1 MHSLGVRFC
10 ARFSAKPAVQHL
22 FKNQASKPQETQ
34 FHKIFDFI
42 GTVPVLRHSCR
53 NVFSMIFA
61 LRKEKQQEFTVFV
74 DFLCIVFCI

>member
-10 ARFSAKPAVQHL
+10 AEFCAKPAVQQHL
-22 FKNQASKPQETQ
+22 LKNRASKPQETQ

-61 LRKEKQQEFTVFV
+61 LRTEKTRIYSFR
-74 DFLCIVFCI
+74 